1 MNKFS
6 TMFLAFAASATMFSC
21 SSDEPGAGVVTPS
34 EGNIYATLTLSLPQG
49 RSTTIDG
56 NENTNSDAGFE
67 IGNDKEN
74 NVGSVLV
81 VLATQEDNGD
91 YTYITSNLAD
101 AHTSTSSST
110 ARPTYNIQFE
120 TRELLAKAGKEV
132 YVFAYC
138 NPTTKLV
145 EAAKNG
151 FTNGFVNETGN
162 IEDASIWT
170 ANGFLMS
177 NAYVT
182 SSTLPSETLMNEFYN
197 TPENPFNLGVV
208 KVERTAARF
217 DFKQTTV
224 AGQNKAN
231 LYPIYNLENSE
242 IDGDGNVSQKELL
255 GYVQLDGMALMNVA
269 KNYYYLPRV
278 SDDGMD
284 QNVTICGPETTKNY
298 IVSPFATQKAADK
311 LDLSFIRQNYLYNCL
326 PEDATALTFN
336 TLTYEPL
343 STAIGPDKD
352 ENWGNI
358 PGFDKTGYNI
368 WKYTVENTIPDVE
381 TQRKGITSGIV
392 FKGHIVPVEG
402 SKLAEAMNG
411 TNVIY
416 AFNGVIYGDLEMLKE
431 TVAAKPV
438 SSLAETFK
446 AAFGVEDLEDATLAG
461 ITEDLKKSN
470 GFTIYR
476 PVNGEYPVYY
486 PYYNR
491 HNDNGNNTDMGPMEF
506 SVVRNNVY
514 KIAVQNILQFG
525 HTGNPGDDPDPEDPD
540 DPDETPKTY
549 FRVQVQVLPWVVRV
563 NNIIL

>member
-49 RSTTIDG
+49 RSTTVEGDD
-56 NENTNSDAGFE
+56 NTNSDAGYE
-67 IGNDKEN
+67 NGNDKEN

-81 VLATQEDNGD
+81 VLASKTDDGN
-91 YTYITSNLAD
+91 YNYLTSNLAD
-101 AHTSTSSST
+101 AHTSTTST
-110 ARPTYNIQFE
+110 AARPTYNIQFE
-120 TRELLAKAGKEV
+120 TRELLAQAGKEV

-138 NPTTKLV
+138 NPTTKLI
-145 EAAKNG
+145 EAANSG
-151 FTNGFVNETGN
+151 FQGFVDATGN
-162 IEDASIWT
+162 IDDASIWT

-177 NAYVT
+177 NADVT
-182 SSTLPSETLMNEFYN
+182 SKTLPSETQMNEFYN

-224 AGQNKAN
+224 AGQKEAN

-242 IDGDGNVSQKELL
+242 FDENGNVVQKELL

-278 SDDGMD
+278 SADGMD
-284 QNVTICGPETTKNY
+284 QDVTICGRETPNNY
-298 IVSPFATQKAADK
+298 VVSPFATQKAAGK
-311 LDLSFIRQNYLYNCL
+311 LDLSFIRENYLYNCL
-326 PEDATALTFN
+326 SDGATALTFES
-336 TLTYEPL
+336 LTYEPL
-343 STAIGPDKD
+343 STSLGADND
-352 ENWGNI
+352 DNWGDNI
-358 PGFDKTGYNI
+358 PGFDKKGYNI
-368 WKYTVENTIPDVE
+368 WKYTVENTIPKVD

-416 AFNGVIYGDLEMLKE
+416 AFNGVIYGNLEMLKKA
-431 TVAAKPV
+431 VAAKPV

-446 AAFGVEDLEDATLAG
+446 AAYNIDDLEEETLAG
-461 ITEDLKKSN
+461 IKTDLPESK

-476 PVNGEYPVYY
+476 PNAKGEYPVYY

-491 HNDNGNNTDMGPMEF
+491 HNDNGKNTVMGPMEF

-514 KIAVQNILQFG
+514 KIAVQNVLEFG
-525 HTGNPGDDPDPEDPD
+525 HTGKPGDDPDPEDPD

-549 FRVQVQVLPWVVRV
+549 FRV
-563 NNIIL
+563 

>member
-49 RSTTIDG
+49 RSTTIEGD
-56 NENTNSDAGFE
+56 ENSNSDAGFE
-67 IGNDKEN
+67 NGNDKEN

-81 VLATQEDNGD
+81 VLASKDDNGN
-91 YTYITSNLAD
+91 YTYLTSNLAD
-101 AHTSTSSST
+101 AHTSTTNT

-120 TRELLAKAGKEV
+120 TRELLEQAGNEV

-145 EAAKNG
+145 EAAKAG
-151 FTNGFVNETGN
+151 FANGFVNETGN

-242 IDGDGNVSQKELL
+242 FDEDGNPVQKELL

-278 SDDGMD
+278 SADGMD
-284 QNVTICGPETTKNY
+284 QNVTICGRETPNNY
-298 IVSPFATQKAADK
+298 VVSPFATQKAAK
-311 LDLSFIRQNYLYNCL
+311 SLDLTFIRDNYLYNCL
-326 PEDATALTFN
+326 PAEATALTFN
-336 TLTYEPL
+336 TLNYEPL
-343 STAIGPDKD
+343 STTLGEDDD
-352 ENWGNI
+352 ENWGN
-358 PGFDKTGYNI
+358 GLTDAEKKGYNI
-368 WKYTVENTIPDVE
+368 WKYTVENTIPKVDN
-381 TQRKGITSGIV
+381 QRKGITSGIV

-402 SKLAEAMNG
+402 SDLAKAMNG

-416 AFNGVIYGDLEMLKE
+416 AFNGVIYGDLKMLKE

-446 AAFGVEDLEDATLAG
+446 AAFGVEDLEEATLKG
-461 ITEDLKKSN
+461 ITEDLKASN

-476 PVNGEYPVYY
+476 PENGEYPVYY

-491 HNDNGNNTDMGPMEF
+491 HNDNGNNTVMAAMEF

-514 KIAVQNILQFG
+514 KIAVQNILEFG
-525 HTGNPGDDPDPEDPD
+525 HTGKPGDDPDPEDPD

>member
-49 RSTTIDG
+49 RSATIDG
-56 NENTNSDAGFE
+56 DENSNSNAGFE
-67 IGNDKEN
+67 NGNDKEN

-81 VLATQEDNGD
+81 VLASKTDDGNYD
-91 YTYITSNLAD
+91 YITSNLAD
-101 AHTSTSSST
+101 AHTSTTNT

-120 TRELLAKAGKEV
+120 TRELLAQAGNEV

-145 EAAKNG
+145 EAAKAG
-151 FTNGFVNETGN
+151 FANGFVNETGN

-182 SSTLPSETLMNEFYN
+182 SSTLPSETQMNEFYN

-224 AGQNKAN
+224 AGQKEAN

-242 IDGDGNVSQKELL
+242 FDEEGNVVQKELL

-278 SDDGMD
+278 SADGMD
-284 QNVTICGPETTKNY
+284 QNVTICGRETPNNY
-298 IVSPFATQKAADK
+298 VVSPFATQKTAEN
-311 LDLSFIRQNYLYNCL
+311 LDLSFIREKYLYNCL
-326 PEDATALTFN
+326 PDDAKALTFES
-336 TLTYEPL
+336 LTYEPL
-343 STAIGPDKD
+343 STSLGEDDD
-352 ENWGNI
+352 ENWGDKI
-358 PGFDKTGYNI
+358 PGFDKKGYHI
-368 WKYTVENTIPDVE
+368 WKYTVENTIPKVK

-416 AFNGVIYGDLEMLKE
+416 AFNGVIYGNLEMLKE

-446 AAFGVEDLEDATLAG
+446 AAFGVEDLEEETLASV
-461 ITEDLKKSN
+461 TTDLKESK

-491 HNDNGNNTDMGPMEF
+491 HNDNGNNTNMGPMEF

-514 KIAVQNILQFG
+514 KIAVQNVLEFG
-525 HTGNPGDDPDPEDPD
+525 HTGKPGDDDDPEDPD
-540 DPDETPKTY
+540 DPDEEPKTY